1 VPRRE
6 RPAAGRG
13 ALLLAALAL
22 GGTGCTALDNALASV
37 PVFAFLRE
45 APFFDPYEAP
55 RPAPEFSIPFRSPTG
70 EAVPPIE
77 ASEAGLNAFAATSW
91 GVNPLNPADTAVQ
104 ALGKLMFER
113 YCLVCH
119 GPAGL
124 GDGPIIGEGKYPPIA
139 PNLTL
144 PATVARAD
152 GYIYALIRVGRGLMP
167 AYGPRVTHEERWAV
181 VTYVRALQAA
191 AGATAARTD
200 SAAAGATAART
211 DSAAAPAARN

>member
-1 VPRRE
+1 MLRRE

-55 RPAPEFSIPFRSPTG
+55 RPAPEFSIPFRSPAG

-77 ASEAGLNAFAATSW
+77 ASETGLNAFAATSW
-91 GVNPLNPADTAVQ
+91 GVDPLNPADTAVQ

-119 GPAGL
+119 GPAGH

-167 AYGPRVTHEERWAV
+167 AYGPRLTHEERWAV

-191 AGATAARTD
+191 AGATP
-200 SAAAGATAART
+200 ART

>member
-1 VPRRE
+1 MPRR
-6 RPAAGRG
+6 RRFRARAGMLMAAG
-13 ALLLAALAL
+13 LAV
-22 GGTGCTALDNALASV
+22 GGSGCTALDNALAAV
-37 PVFAFLRE
+37 PVFAFVRE

-55 RPAPEFSIPFRSPTG
+55 RPAPAFSVPFHTPAG
-70 EAVPPIE
+70 EVVPEIT
-77 ASEAGLNAFAATSW
+77 ASEAGLNAFASSPW

-104 ALGKLMFER
+104 ALGQKMFDR

-124 GDGPIIGEGKYPPIA
+124 GDGTIVGDGKYPPIA

-144 PATVARAD
+144 PASVARAD

-167 AYGPRVTHEERWAV
+167 AYGPRLTHEERWAI
-181 VTYVRALQAA
+181 VTHVRALQAG
-191 AGATAARTD
+191 AGTAPAP
-200 SAAAGATAART
+200 T